1 MGMRLSSAKIPA
13 IAAEMVS
20 LLTAAGDIETA
31 SPKEVQADLESV
43 LTQYVRDENEVNEKA
58 KELLAARGLPATEF
72 AKLKKLVAG
81 DRKIKLGDDAI
92 DYLLDQ
98 LVEML
103 MYSTHVEEVWAED
116 VQLRLRMR
124 APLRQVAADEL
135 KLQEAVRG
143 QLKHVQEGTAI
154 WEVEYQRMMDDIRR
168 RKGL

>member
-1 MGMRLSSAKIPA
+1 MRLSSAKIPA
-13 IAAEMVS
+13 MAAEMVS
-20 LLTAAGDIETA
+20 LLTSAGDIETS
-31 SPKEVQADLESV
+31 SPREVQADLESV
-43 LTQYVRDENEVNEKA
+43 LGQYVRDESEVNEKA
-58 KELLAARGLPATEF
+58 KELLAARGLPPTEF

-103 MYSTHVEEVWAED
+103 MYSQHVDEVFAED

-124 APLRQVAADEL
+124 TPLRKAAADEL

-143 QLKHVQEGTAI
+143 QLKHVEEGTAI

>member
-1 MGMRLSSAKIPA
+1 MRLSSAKIPS
-13 IAAEMVS
+13 IAHEMVG
-20 LLTAAGDIETA
+20 LLVHAGDIETA

-43 LTQYVRDENEVNEKA
+43 LGQYVRDEQEVNDKA
-58 KELLAARGLPATEF
+58 KELLAARGLPQTEF
-72 AKLKKLVAG
+72 NKLKKLLAS
-81 DRKIKLGDDAI
+81 DRKIKLGDEAI

-103 MYSTHVEEVWAED
+103 MYSTHVEEVFAED

-124 APLRQVAADEL
+124 GPLRNAAADEQ
-135 KLQEAVRG
+135 KLHEAVRG
-143 QLKHVQEGTAI
+143 QLKHVQEGTAV

>member
-1 MGMRLSSAKIPA
+1 MRLSSAKIQD
-13 IAAEMVS
+13 IAAEMVGA
-20 LLTAAGDIETA
+20 LTKAGDIETS
-31 SPKEVQADLESV
+31 SPKEVQADLQSV
-43 LTQYVRDENEVNEKA
+43 LNQYVRDEQEINEKA
-58 KELLAARGLPATEF
+58 KDLLAARGLPMSEF
-72 AKLKKLVAG
+72 GKLKKLVAD
-81 DRKIKLGDDAI
+81 DRKVKLGDDAI

-103 MYSTHVEEVWAED
+103 MYSNNVEEVFAED

-124 APLRQVAADEL
+124 GPLRKVAEDEE

-143 QLKHVQEGTAI
+143 QLKHGQEGTSI

>member
-1 MGMRLSSAKIPA
+1 MRLTSAKIQD
-13 IAAEMVS
+13 IAAEMVGA
-20 LLTAAGDIETA
+20 LTKAGDIETS
-31 SPKEVQADLESV
+31 SPKEVQADLQSV
-43 LTQYVRDENEVNEKA
+43 LNQYVRDEQEINEKA
-58 KELLAARGLPATEF
+58 KDLLAARGLPMSEF
-72 AKLKKLVAG
+72 GKLKKLVAD
-81 DRKIKLGDDAI
+81 DRKVKLGDDAI

-103 MYSTHVEEVWAED
+103 MYSNNVEEVFAED

-124 APLRQVAADEL
+124 GPLRKVAEDEE

-143 QLKHVQEGTAI
+143 QLKHVQEGTSI